1 MYCSFNSK
9 FPWAESYGMAIQVNA
24 FVHVLLFFKMK
35 LKISVID
42 FGLWDACVEFKPLA
56 SEIGSNPGM
65 ND

>member
-1 MYCSFNSK
+1 
-9 FPWAESYGMAIQVNA
+9 MAIQVNA

-42 FGLWDACVEFKPLA
+42 FGLRGACVEFKPLA

>member
-1 MYCSFNSK
+1 MYGSFNSRSL
-9 FPWAESYGMAIQVNA
+9 WAESYGMTIQVNA
-24 FVHVLLFFKMK
+24 FVHVLLFFKIK

-42 FGLWDACVEFKPLA
+42 FGLWSACLEFKPWA